1 LQTGFNM
8 TKDNI
13 NIKNNNISL
22 PDNFVDD
29 VRTIIENGRQQAYA
43 TVSLIGIATFWNVG
57 RRIVEEEQKGEKR
70 ATYGTQLIKNLADE
84 LIPLYGNG
92 YNKRNLDYYKKFYL
106 LFPDF
111 EIVNTRVHNLEWS
124 HIRRVLSVTNPEAR
138 LWYLENASHNMWS
151 VRELDR
157 NISTQYFERRLA
169 AQLPAK
175 VEDLPQTTERDP
187 LEYIKNPMVA
197 EFMGFHRDAIYSE
210 TELEQALID
219 NLEKFILELGRG
231 FAFVERQQHIVTDTS
246 EFFID
251 LVFYNYKM
259 KRFVIFELKTHRLTH
274 QDIGQLDMYVR
285 MYDDLVK
292 GEDDQPTIG
301 VLLCTDT
308 DNTIARYSVLH
319 ESEQL
324 FAAKYMTYM
333 PTEEELRREIEQQ
346 KQFFL
351 EQHKNID
358 ANQKQ

>member
-1 LQTGFNM
+1 M
-8 TKDNI
+8 
-13 NIKNNNISL
+13 L
-22 PDNFVDD
+22 PERFVTDI
-29 VRTIIENGRQQAYA
+29 RSIIEQGRQQAYA
-43 TVSLIGIATFWNVG
+43 AAGQAAIATFWNVG
-57 RRIVEEEQKGEKR
+57 RRIVEEEQNGESR
-70 ATYGTQLIKNLADE
+70 AAYGTRLIPMLADRLKVE
-84 LIPLYGNG
+84 YGDG
-92 YNKRNLDYYKKFYL
+92 YGKRNLAYYRQFYL
-106 LFPDF
+106 TFNDW
-111 EIVNTRVHNLEWS
+111 EILHELVQNLTWT
-124 HIRRVLSVTNPEAR
+124 HLRRILAVSNPQAR
-138 LWYLENASHNMWS
+138 NWYLKTASENMWS
-151 VRELDR
+151 TTELDR

-175 VEDLPQTTERDP
+175 VEDLPKSTERDP
-187 LEYIKNPMVA
+187 KKYIKNPMVA
-197 EFMGFHRDAIYSE
+197 EFMGFRRDSVYSE

-231 FAFVERQQHIVTDTS
+231 FAFVERQQHIVTDTAD
-246 EFFID
+246 FFID

-292 GEDDQPTIG
+292 GDDDQPTIG

-319 ESEQL
+319 ESDQL

-351 EQHKNID
+351 EQHKGNID
-358 ANQKQ
+358 NDD